1 MSHSW
6 TVVHHRVALQPGPLL
21 VQSVERAE
29 ALRRLM
35 AVRRSLGRH
44 RRLVKLASIARA
56 ARDRD
61 YLIFHISAAHAS
73 LGIRQLTII
82 LALTTLMQSVLERH

>member
-1 MSHSW
+1 MSHGW

-35 AVRRSLGRH
+35 AVRWSLGRH
-44 RRLVKLASIARA
+44 RSLVELASIAGA
-56 ARDRD
+56 ARHRTH
-61 YLIFHISAAHAS
+61 LIFHIGAGAHTS
-73 LGIRQLTII
+73 LEERQCQQI
-82 LALTTLMQSVLERH
+82 LHCVVLEEYF

>member
-6 TVVHHRVALQPGPLL
+6 TVVHHRVALHPLL

-35 AVRRSLGRH
+35 AVRPSLGRH
-44 RRLVKLASIARA
+44 RRLVELARIAGA
-56 ARDRD
+56 ARHRTH
-61 YLIFHISAAHAS
+61 LIFHIGAGAHTS
-73 LGIRQLTII
+73 LEERQC
-82 LALTTLMQSVLERH
+82 

>member
-6 TVVHHRVALQPGPLL
+6 TVVHHRVALQPAPLL

-44 RRLVKLASIARA
+44 RRLVELARIARA
-56 ARDRD
+56 ARSRTH
-61 YLIFHISAAHAS
+61 LIFHIGAGAHTC
-73 LGIRQLTII
+73 LEERQCQQI
-82 LALTTLMQSVLERH
+82 LHCVVLEEYF